1 MSSFKTLEQ
10 ESQDLAL
17 HVELCAQRYDS
28 LDSRLTSLDSKLD
41 VVYDHVRKLAS
52 DQWKVL
58 ITTVGTVIGSI
69 FSVIILLL
77 MK

>member
-28 LDSRLTSLDSKLD
+28 LDSRLSSLDSKMD
-41 VVYDHVRKLAS
+41 TVYETVNKLS
-52 DQWKVL
+52 TDLWKVL
-58 ITTVGTVIGSI
+58 ITTVGTTLASV
-69 FSVIILLL
+69 FSVVIVL
-77 MK
+77 MLK

>member
-28 LDSRLTSLDSKLD
+28 LDSRLVILDGKLD
-41 VVYDHVRKLAS
+41 TVYETVNKLS
-52 DQWKVL
+52 TDLWKVL
-58 ITTVGTVIGSI
+58 ITTVGTTVASI
-69 FSVIILLL
+69 FSVVIVLLL
-77 MK
+77 K